1 MWAETLKEQIDD
13 RFLRPLLEQQGIQL
27 PRGTQPMDLL
37 DRLIQADPTNL
48 NVLTTIYQSLD
59 NLGVQSPY
67 FQQIIVF
74 VKTIREIL
82 KNLYTERGRPV
93 EIHRFLTGTI
103 SWQLGQLITM
113 FVPRKI
119 GIFTKTK
126 GFIKLS
132 SQFIFSREQSTFVIS
147 YISLLRHLTE
157 FPPHLFAKSR
167 STVVK
172 SHLVCW
178 TKWQ

>member
-1 MWAETLKEQIDD
+1 MPIK
-13 RFLRPLLEQQGIQL
+13 G
-27 PRGTQPMDLL
+27 PRDANP
-37 DRLIQADPTNL
+37 R
-48 NVLTTIYQSLD
+48 
-59 NLGVQSPY
+59 
-67 FQQIIVF
+67 
-74 VKTIREIL
+74 KRIREI
-82 KNLYTERGRPV
+82 
-93 EIHRFLTGTI
+93 FLIYRTRATRVNTSVSYSCKGTL

-113 FVPRKI
+113 FVPHITRKI
-119 GIFTKTK
+119 GIFTK

-178 TKWQ
+178 PKLQ

>member
-1 MWAETLKEQIDD
+1 MLIHDEK
-13 RFLRPLLEQQGIQL
+13 LEIIY
-27 PRGTQPMDLL
+27 GT
-37 DRLIQADPTNL
+37 RATRENTS
-48 NVLTTIYQSLD
+48 VSYSCKGSL
-59 NLGVQSPY
+59 
-67 FQQIIVF
+67 
-74 VKTIREIL
+74 
-82 KNLYTERGRPV
+82 
-93 EIHRFLTGTI
+93 

-113 FVPRKI
+113 FVSHITRKI
-119 GIFTKTK
+119 GIFTKLES
-126 GFIKLS
+126 FRLN

-178 TKWQ
+178 PK

>member
-1 MWAETLKEQIDD
+1 MK
-13 RFLRPLLEQQGIQL
+13 
-27 PRGTQPMDLL
+27 
-37 DRLIQADPTNL
+37 
-48 NVLTTIYQSLD
+48 
-59 NLGVQSPY
+59 
-67 FQQIIVF
+67 
-74 VKTIREIL
+74 
-82 KNLYTERGRPV
+82 
-93 EIHRFLTGTI
+93 IHRFLTRAKELFLGNLDNLERCLSRI
-103 SWQLGQLITM
+103 SLGRSGSLQ
-113 FVPRKI
+113 
-119 GIFTKTK
+119 K

-178 TKWQ
+178 PK